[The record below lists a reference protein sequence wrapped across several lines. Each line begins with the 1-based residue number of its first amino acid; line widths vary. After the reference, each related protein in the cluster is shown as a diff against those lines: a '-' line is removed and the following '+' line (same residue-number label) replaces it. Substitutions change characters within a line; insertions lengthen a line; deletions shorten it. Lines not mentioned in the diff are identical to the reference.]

1 MMKRDKTAHGGL
13 RKLRR
18 RGLYWAAIA
27 AAALVLIALN
37 AAATLAARRFS
48 FLRPDLTKSGIFRPD
63 PAVLQS
69 LRELEKDITVFV
81 LAREETFTETSVYNA
96 QANEIIREFE
106 RSAPAVSVVYVD
118 YVRDPSFASRY
129 PDLVMKHGD
138 LVVRCGEKYTLVKT
152 EELFNY
158 APGAS
163 GALSIVSSRAEEA
176 IYTAIRGVSSGRPV
190 RVEIVSG
197 HGEYTMTDFFALLEK
212 NNYELSTLNLATSD
226 PGPGTDLLLLI
237 APKSDLSE
245 AELDKI
251 DRFLIAG
258 GEYGKTLL
266 YSADP
271 GQGPLPALGAF
282 LREWGAAVEDG
293 AVFETD
299 EKRVYN
305 YHPFYAVAD
314 YAEEAYA
321 GPLVETGKP
330 MLMPVARPL
339 RAVFEYRGNYSARS
353 LLTFAASTGVRP
365 SSAAADFTAAGA
377 LVRGPLPAMLLC
389 AWSLRDRESGKI
401 AASSHLVVSGSTAMM
416 DGFAV
421 NDPSFANAEYLVKLL
436 NKLSAR
442 EEPLAFRPRTL
453 AGGSLNLSKNA
464 VNTLGAFLIFV
475 VPLLILAAG
484 LVIWIRRIRS

>member
-1 MMKRDKTAHGGL
+1 MKRDKTVHGGI

-18 RGLYWAAIA
+18 RGLSWAAIA

-37 AAATLAARRFS
+37 TAATLAARRFS
-48 FLRPDLTKSGIFRPD
+48 FLRPDLTKSRIFRPD

-69 LRELEKDITVFV
+69 LKKLEKDVTVYV

-96 QANEIIREFE
+96 QANELIREFE
-106 RSAPAVSVVYVD
+106 RNVPALSVVYVD

-138 LVVRCGEKYTLVKT
+138 LLVECGEKYVLVKT

-163 GALSIVSSRAEEA
+163 GALAIASSRVEEA
-176 IYTAIRGVSSGRPV
+176 IHSAIRSVSSGRPLQ
-190 RVEIVSG
+190 VELVSG
-197 HGEYTMTDFFALLEK
+197 HGEYTMTDFFVLLGK

-226 PGPGTDLLLLI
+226 PAPGTDMLFVI

-245 AELDKI
+245 AELEKI

-258 GEYGKTLL
+258 ETYGKTLL

-271 GQGPLPALGAF
+271 GQGPLPALETF

-314 YAEEAYA
+314 YAEETYA
-321 GPLVETGKP
+321 GPLAETGRP

-339 RAVFEYRGNYSARS
+339 EAVFEYRGNYSARP
-353 LLTFAASTGVRP
+353 LLSFAASTGVRP
-365 SSAAADFTAAGA
+365 SSAPADFTAASA

-389 AWSLRDRESGKI
+389 AYSLRDRGSGKI
-401 AASSHLVVSGSTAMM
+401 AAASYLVVSGSTAMM

-442 EEPLAFRPRTL
+442 EEPLAFRSRTL
-453 AGGSLNLSKNA
+453 AGGGLNLSKNT

-475 VPLLILAAG
+475 IPLLVLASG
-484 LVIWIRRIRS
+484 LAVWIRRIRS